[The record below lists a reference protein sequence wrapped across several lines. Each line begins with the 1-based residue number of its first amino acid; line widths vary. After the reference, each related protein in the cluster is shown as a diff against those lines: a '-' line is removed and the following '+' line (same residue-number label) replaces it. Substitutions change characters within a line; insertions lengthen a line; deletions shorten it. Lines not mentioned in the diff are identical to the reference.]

1 MKHRSFLILALTSLL
16 CIAACAPFPKERFY
30 APRPGEEEFWHYR
43 EVGLASWYGEE
54 YHGRPTANGE
64 IYDMYASTAAHRTL
78 PFNTLVRVHNLENG
92 KITEVR
98 INDRGPFIPGRI
110 IDLSKKGARE
120 IGILAT
126 GIARVSLQVIGFSGK
141 YPPSL
146 EGNFAIQVGSF
157 VEKDNARRLQEEL
170 RKKHSQVYIVFWQG
184 HTRSFYRVRIGSFR
198 TEAEARRYGEFL
210 RQENLPVFIVR
221 ED

>member
-1 MKHRSFLILALTSLL
+1 MKTQYFLNFLIFFLLA
-16 CIAACAPFPKERFY
+16 IAACAPLAKERYY
-30 APRPGEEEFWHYR
+30 APRLGEEEFWQYR
-43 EVGLASWYGEE
+43 EVGLASWYGAE

-78 PFNTLVRVHNLENG
+78 PFHTIVRVVNLENG
-92 KITEVR
+92 KATKAR

-110 IDLSKKGARE
+110 IDLSRKGAQE
-120 IGILAT
+120 IGILTT
-126 GIARVSLQVIGFSGK
+126 GTARVSLEVIGFTGK
-141 YPPSL
+141 SPPSL
-146 EGNFAIQVGSF
+146 EGTFTIQVGAF
-157 VEKDNARRLQEEL
+157 AEKENAWRLQERLQKRYDRVHIALWENNNQ
-170 RKKHSQVYIVFWQG
+170 R
-184 HTRSFYRVRIGSFR
+184 FYRVRVGSFR